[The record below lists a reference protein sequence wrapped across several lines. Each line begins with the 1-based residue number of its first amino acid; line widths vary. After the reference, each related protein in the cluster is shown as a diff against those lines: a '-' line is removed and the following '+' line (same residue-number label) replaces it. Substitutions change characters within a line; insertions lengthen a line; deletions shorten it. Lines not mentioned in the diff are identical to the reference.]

1 MKKIRS
7 IKTEEYG
14 FASLVVAFILILV
27 MSLLTVGF
35 AQLARREQ
43 QTALDQQL
51 ANQAYYAAETGVNQV
66 KAQIPALVAA
76 YNLNPTDSQLN
87 GKTCLTSVKGVQLT
101 NAIDAT
107 NSVSFTCALVNMAPA
122 TNSIPDT
129 SSTGSGNYIFTST
142 AAMPSLTFSW
152 GSNPSVNNTPASS
165 SCSGNGCFLPA
176 LDWYAKKWPP
186 VVQLSITPL
195 GTGLF
200 TRNQLITN
208 TFTTLLYPSTGV
220 STVSVDKYASST
232 ACPATTPPTSV
243 GNVTYVAPDGV
254 SPDDSSVAPDGVSHD
269 DSSCNDQIVGPIN
282 TPSNTTYPFSETI
295 NGLNG
300 TAGESWL
307 VHYVYMYGGVNTC
320 IQTFAPG
327 SAGGCVYTNTT
338 TTTTSDF
345 ADSQIEVDVTGKAK
359 DVEKRL
365 VEYLPASSGSSTTTT
380 TQNGI
385 STLPDYA
392 IDSGDV
398 CKQFATNPETPGPG
412 ASILTQGAA
421 ASPNASP
428 ACDPDN

>member
-51 ANQAYYAAETGVNQV
+51 TNQAYYAAETGVNQIQ
-66 KAQIPALVAA
+66 AQIPALTAA
-76 YNLNPTDSQLN
+76 YKANPTDPQLN
-87 GKTCLTSVKGVQLT
+87 GTTCLTSVTGVTLT
-101 NAIDAT
+101 NTFNTT
-107 NSVSFTCALVNMAPA
+107 NPSVSFTCALVNMTPA

-129 SSTGSGNYIFTST
+129 SSTGSFNYIFTST

-152 GSNPSVNNTPASS
+152 GSNATCASGVTSCYSTPAPS
-165 SCSGNGCFLPA
+165 SCGNMGCFPPA
-176 LDWYAKKWPP
+176 LDWYAKNWPP

-195 GTGLF
+195 GTGTF

-208 TFTTLLYPSTGV
+208 TFTAMLYPSSGAA
-220 STVSVDKYASST
+220 TVSSDAYASSAT
-232 ACPATTPPTSV
+232 CPAPPTPVTTV

-254 SPDDSSVAPDGVSHD
+254 SPDDSA
-269 DSSCNDQIVGPIN
+269 CNDQIVGAIN
-282 TPSNTTYPFSETI
+282 TPSDTSYPFRETI
-295 NGLNG
+295 NGLGG

-307 VHYVYMYGGVNTC
+307 VHGVYMYGGANTC
-320 IQTFAPG
+320 IQAFAAGP
-327 SAGGCVYTNTT
+327 SGGCIYTNTI
-338 TTTTSDF
+338 TTTTSKF

-365 VEYLPASSGSSTTTT
+365 VEYLPASSGSSMSKT
-380 TQNGI
+380 TQEGI

-392 IDSGDV
+392 VDTGDV
-398 CKQFATNPETPGPG
+398 CKQFTTNPETPGPG
-412 ASILTQGAA
+412 PTVLTPGAA
-421 ASPNASP
+421 TSPDGSP
-428 ACDPDN
+428 YCNPDN